1 MVYLECG
8 VPGRWGPL
16 KVEVP
21 GKSGYLEGEV
31 PGGVSIGRERYP
43 EDWDIWR
50 VGSLEGGVSGRV
62 RYLEG

>member
-31 PGGVSIGRERYP
+31 PGGVSIWRERYP
-43 EDWDIWR
+43 
-50 VGSLEGGVSGRV
+50 
-62 RYLEG
+62 